1 MRHNFSPTR
10 SVIRLI
16 IYAAQFPPT
25 TSVNDLSLALWMTN
39 GIDAALQTLWPPA
52 LGLPFQQRPSW
63 FFVGHHPRCVFLP
76 FTWHHHTW
84 PNLPGL
90 PPPYF
95 AYCKHSMT
103 GGGNSLGIRPCKSM
117 AHFLGSGLRMT
128 WTRHTCN
135 YCRRMLNVS
144 RCIIS
149 IWCQNCSAWSQF
161 LNRAKWQ
168 FGWCEQFCPLD
179 RINLLIS
186 GESDFH
192 SFLFNYRR
200 EPQQWQ

>member
-1 MRHNFSPTR
+1 MLPCKR
-10 SVIRLI
+10 SGLQPSDCHFNKDLHDSLSGTTPVVSSFCLHDITTCDQI
-16 IYAAQFPPT
+16 SQAFPLHILHT
-25 TSVNDLSLALWMTN
+25 ASTQWLE
-39 GIDAALQTLWPPA
+39 
-52 LGLPFQQRPSW
+52 
-63 FFVGHHPRCVFLP
+63 VGTV
-76 FTWHHHTW
+76 WEW
-84 PNLPGL
+84 G
-90 PPPYF
+90 Y
-95 AYCKHSMT
+95 
-103 GGGNSLGIRPCKSM
+103 IRPCKSM